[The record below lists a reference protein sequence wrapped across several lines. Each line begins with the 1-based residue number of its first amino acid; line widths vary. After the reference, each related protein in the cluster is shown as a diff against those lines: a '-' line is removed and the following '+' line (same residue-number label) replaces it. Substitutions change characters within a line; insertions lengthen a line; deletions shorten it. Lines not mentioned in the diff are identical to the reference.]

1 MHNDKN
7 SLLSLYIHIPFCLSK
22 CSYCDFTSFANSVSI
37 QNPYID
43 ALIKEIHS
51 YKNQI
56 LSRGIKTIFIGG
68 GTPTSLSDSLFEKL
82 LYNIDEILNLNLNE
96 SDVEYTVE
104 ANPKTISHQK
114 ALTLKKYGVNRV
126 SFGLQ
131 SSNPKE
137 LSNLGRVHN
146 FEDLKESVTLL
157 KNNGITDINID
168 LMYAIPDQTIE
179 TFKKSLNDVI
189 GLSVTHISAYSL
201 ILEEGTKL
209 YELYNQNKLTIPTE
223 DEDIFMYEEAIK
235 ILAKNGYNQY
245 EISNFSLPGKECKHN
260 ITYWKV
266 DEYLGFGLS
275 SHSFF
280 CRQRYSNTTDIN
292 KYIDDIINGDLPI
305 EQTEEIDEA
314 MAFEEW
320 IFLRLRMNEG
330 IDVNSINENFQMNFL
345 EKYFV
350 QLENLQA
357 EGLLQ
362 YDSQRVFL
370 TIKGFELSNYVFI
383 TLLT

>member
-235 ILAKNGYNQY
+235 ILAKNGYHQY